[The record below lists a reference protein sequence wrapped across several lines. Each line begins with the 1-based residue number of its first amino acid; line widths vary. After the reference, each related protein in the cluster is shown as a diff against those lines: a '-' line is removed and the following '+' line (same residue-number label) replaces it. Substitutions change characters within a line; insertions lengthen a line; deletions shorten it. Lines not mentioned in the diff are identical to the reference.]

1 MRIMAGGAFTG
12 FQQRMHRTVFERFL
26 KGFMTPQAFR
36 APCAGLKL
44 FFMHRMRWRGKKKRS
59 ADAK

>member
-1 MRIMAGGAFTG
+1 MAGGAFAG
-12 FQQRMHRTVFERFL
+12 FEQRVDRTVLERFL

-44 FFMHRMRWRGKKKRS
+44 DFMQRISRRGKKKRS
-59 ADAK
+59 PDAK